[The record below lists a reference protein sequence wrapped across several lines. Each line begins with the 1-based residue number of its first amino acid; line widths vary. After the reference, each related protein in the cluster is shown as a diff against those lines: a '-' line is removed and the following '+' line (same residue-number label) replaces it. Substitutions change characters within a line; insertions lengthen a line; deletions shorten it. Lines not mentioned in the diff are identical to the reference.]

1 MVIAAFVFMA
11 RMADVV
17 QVQSGLDLRA
27 TDDAAPEDLTQ
38 RERGW
43 SQFLNDAYTSL
54 QQKMAPVDEESAETG
69 DDAEGGDAALEA
81 AE

>member
-1 MVIAAFVFMA
+1 MDGGGQAKQALDILLIALA
-11 RMADVV
+11 RAELSVEN
-17 QVQSGLDLRA
+17 
-27 TDDAAPEDLTQ
+27 EDTANWYLTQ
-38 RERGW
+38 RERAW

-69 DDAEGGDAALEA
+69 EDPEGGEAALEA